1 MIFQNCLKFHEPF
14 TTYNNFEI
22 CLSLRITISKYH
34 SSYLC
39 QTSLQIML
47 LPIQTSISVNFYP
60 TMATD
65 VHELGIHVQFLCDGP
80 DCFSS
85 HRSLLF
91 IRESMLSVFD
101 STTRQKLVSY
111 IRSNNYFVC
120 QHKSLS
126 HPLLIAL
133 HLHT

>member
-34 SSYLC
+34 SRYLC

-65 VHELGIHVQFLCDGP
+65 VHELGIHVQFLCDALTVLVLI
-80 DCFSS
+80 DRCCLYENQCF
-85 HRSLLF
+85 RSLILRRDRSWWAIF
-91 IRESMLSVFD
+91 AVI
-101 STTRQKLVSY
+101 TISY
-111 IRSNNYFVC
+111 ANISRYPT
-120 QHKSLS
+120 HY
-126 HPLLIAL
+126 
-133 HLHT
+133 